1 MSVFKQLL
9 KTLNQERIEKWL
21 VDDYF
26 KNILKSRLKDLA
38 RRVWDL
44 WQMLGNKNKTSP
56 LSNCH
61 LTANWLKR
69 NTMMWIECANKEHF
83 PFSFS
88 SLFTFFFF
96 QLGTRYWKWDRITD
110 YILFSLLQQKKLRRS
125 EDFGM
130 LNHRGKK
137 WGHHKKSVS
146 FKPPSFPWC
155 SLHKII
161 GQLQIWFDWSQ
172 DCSRERVGSDQSVSK
187 DFRGFDFLNQNKTW
201 FLQFFQNASKP
212 NFSSFSSERH

>member
-88 SLFTFFFF
+88 SLFTFSFSE
-96 QLGTRYWKWDRITD
+96 
-110 YILFSLLQQKKLRRS
+110 YIESEIELPIIFCSVCCSKRNWGGQRTLECWTTGARS
-125 EDFGM
+125 EGTTKNQFHS
-130 LNHRGKK
+130 NHLLFHDVVCIKLLANY
-137 WGHHKKSVS
+137 KSG
-146 FKPPSFPWC
+146 
-155 SLHKII
+155 LTDHKIAPVK
-161 GQLQIWFDWSQ
+161 GLALTK
-172 DCSRERVGSDQSVSK
+172 V
-187 DFRGFDFLNQNKTW
+187 
-201 FLQFFQNASKP
+201 
-212 NFSSFSSERH
+212 